1 VHQTSVNY
9 STWDREEGGFPFDRV
24 SRLQLTRP
32 ERRMESERNEWEKVV
47 AGHAV
52 RKHVGEACRGHIG
65 ALEFT

>member
-1 VHQTSVNY
+1 
-9 STWDREEGGFPFDRV
+9 
-24 SRLQLTRP
+24 
-32 ERRMESERNEWEKVV
+32 MESERNEWEKVA